1 MTSSA
6 RRKAIVSAL
15 GLTLCSGLLTG
26 LPAVPVAAFSTPT
39 HITVEMWEL
48 NANGS
53 KTPRTCSSGHQ
64 NLNKWGCT
72 AYCDNP
78 GGDISCGSP
87 VLSYPW
93 TSPYQN
99 PVTVEIEGTAVA
111 NRYLRDV
118 IPQEMG
124 PAAYHPTAIGA
135 QAIAA
140 RTFAYYHIQQ
150 GSSINNS
157 TQYQAFIPRK
167 YDTLT
172 ASQKAS
178 IDVAV
183 QNRYYL
189 SRSSDDLPILAQ
201 YFEDIPLR
209 TLYGGQPYL
218 LAVEDPISSH
228 PDVVQSGH
236 GHGLSQKGAGRWA
249 RGNLSYN
256 INNDLGAWSV
266 SWPNRTQILT
276 HYYTAIHVRDAGSS
290 NAIQTPNRRFDVL
303 WTQWARPSGYPTGL
317 CSRVDLWLHNTGTS
331 TWSPA
336 EIGVGYCW
344 GATCTMAGYLPR
356 QVLPGKD
363 LLIPLTVGPGAG
375 YLYIDLY
382 YKPAGQGSPTW
393 FGSAWPRQFIG
404 NFTVVRS
411 CRYLPAIERGYILA
425 K

>member
-1 MTSSA
+1 MTRTTCLTLTIVLLVLVFWGSVTSASAATTVSSFQPFTNITVKMYELFPNGA
-6 RRKAIVSAL
+6 RKA
-15 GLTLCSGLLTG
+15 TLCSPGNE
-26 LPAVPVAAFSTPT
+26 
-39 HITVEMWEL
+39 H
-48 NANGS
+48 
-53 KTPRTCSSGHQ
+53 
-64 NLNKWGCT
+64 WGCT
-72 AYCDNP
+72 AYCNDY
-78 GGDISCGSP
+78 GSDVCTSP
-87 VLSYPW
+87 VIAYPF
-93 TSPYQN
+93 TGN
-99 PVTVEIEGTAVA
+99 PVTVEIEGTTVD

-118 IPQEMG
+118 VPQEMG
-124 PAAYHPTAIGA
+124 PAAYHPTAIQA

-140 RTFAYYHIQQ
+140 RSFAYYHIRQ

-228 PDVVQSGH
+228 SDVVQSGH

-256 INNDLGAWSV
+256 INTDLGAWSV
-266 SWPNRTQILT
+266 SWPNRFQILT
-276 HYYTAIHVRDAGSS
+276 HYYTGIHVRDAGSS
-290 NAIQTPNRRFDVL
+290 NAIQTPDRRFNVL

-317 CSRVDLWLHNTGTS
+317 CSRVDVWLHNTGTT
-331 TWSPA
+331 TWQPT

-344 GATCTMAGYLPR
+344 GATCSMAGYLPR
-356 QVLPGKD
+356 QVTPGAD
-363 LLIPLTVGPGAG
+363 LLIPLTVGPGSG
-375 YLYIDLY
+375 NLYIDLY
-382 YKPAGQGSPTW
+382 YKPVGQGSPIW
-393 FGSAWPRQFIG
+393 FGAAWPRQLIG
-404 NFTVVRS
+404 SFTVVRS

-425 K
+425 Q